1 MNYLDIVKCG
11 LITLGVVFMV
21 IMPLVVV
28 VIWLIKNR

>member
-1 MNYLDIVKCG
+1 MSYLDIVKFG

-28 VIWLIKNR
+28 AIWLIKNR